1 MAVPGVRAA
10 TYDGDTPPDER
21 RWIRDHA
28 NVVLTNPDLL
38 HHSLL
43 PGHERWS
50 RFLRSLEYVV
60 VDECHVYRG
69 VFGSHVSAVLR
80 RLRRVAARY
89 GVDADVRARVGHG
102 QRARHARR
110 APDRDA
116 GHGRHRRRLAARGDD
131 LRPVGAGH
139 GRRAPPV
146 GDDRGRRDPRRAG
159 ARRGAGGGLRAQP
172 RRGRVAGHAT
182 RAAGSSTTTRRGPRA
197 WRPTAAATCPRTAA
211 RSSGALRD
219 GSVRGLAATN
229 ALELGI
235 DVSGLDAVV
244 HGRLARAARQ
254 PVAAGRA
261 GRALGRGVAGGARG
275 RRRPARHLP
284 GAPPGGDLRGTRSRP
299 PSWTRTTRTC
309 WPRTSR
315 RPRRSC
321 PWARATCRCSG
332 PTPGGCSTRW

>member
-89 GVDADVRARVGHG
+89 GATPTFVLASATVSEPAVH
-102 QRARHARR
+102 
-110 APDRDA
+110 
-116 GHGRHRRRLAARGDD
+116 AARLIGMPVTAVTDD
-131 LRPVGAGH
+131 GSPRGAMTFALWEPAH

-159 ARRGAGGGLRAQP
+159 ARRGAGGGVRAQP
-172 RRGRVAGHAT
+172 SRGGVTGHQRAPARRARRPGAGRG
-182 RAAGSSTTTRRGPRA
+182 GRGLPR
-197 WRPTAAATCPRTAA
+197 AATCRRTGA
-211 RSSGALRD
+211 RSS
-219 GSVRGLAATN
+219 AACAT
-229 ALELGI
+229 
-235 DVSGLDAVV
+235 
-244 HGRLARAARQ
+244 GRCAGWPRRTRSSSASTSAASTRWSW
-254 PVAAGRA
+254 PAGRA
-261 GRALGRGVAGGARG
+261 VAPACGSRPGGPGARARSRWRCSWPPTTRSTPTSCAT
-275 RRRPARHLP
+275 RRRSSAS
-284 GAPPGGDLRGTRSRP
+284 RSRP

-315 RPRRSC
+315 PPRRSC
-321 PWARATCRCSG
+321 RWARATCRCSG
-332 PTPGGCSTRW
+332 PTRAGCSTRW